1 VKSEEIT
8 YEILRIR
15 DFGKAMHRRNVKVR
29 IFNYGPSED
38 SLKKLAESI
47 WLQHGQDVEELTA
60 VFYLPGMNPKST
72 GFALGGCMKGKGCY
86 VSIDAF

>member
-1 VKSEEIT
+1 
-8 YEILRIR
+8 
-15 DFGKAMHRRNVKVR
+15 MHRRNVEVR
-29 IFNYGPSED
+29 VLSYSPSED

-47 WLQHGQDVEELTA
+47 WLQHGQDVEELTT

-86 VSIDAF
+86 VTLD